1 MPECAA
7 IPGSQK
13 RGSSASGLLKLSWRW
28 SLPLDVLLP
37 WGCCLWERPARS
49 EGGHLCRTPALL
61 LTGVHTTGRG
71 PPLPAGVESCIYGYR
86 RNFSMFFISSSVFL
100 LNSCFHTHS
109 CSEKCRGRNSSTP
122 LTDFLQVKC
131 SCLAVSFSHWPGVV
145 CSRGAPPSMTVS
157 ISMTSIRPLGSTAVQ
172 SPIWFKN
179 KGKGKTN
186 KQKSPKSKQGGHTDT
201 F

>member
-1 MPECAA
+1 MQDA
-7 IPGSQK
+7 IPAAHRCPHNRTGP
-13 RGSSASGLLKLSWRW
+13 SAPCW
-28 SLPLDVLLP
+28 
-37 WGCCLWERPARS
+37 
-49 EGGHLCRTPALL
+49 
-61 LTGVHTTGRG
+61 
-71 PPLPAGVESCIYGYR
+71 ESCIYGYR

-131 SCLAVSFSHWPGVV
+131 SCLAVSFSRWPGVV

-157 ISMTSIRPLGSTAVQ
+157 ISMTSIRPLGSAAVQ

-179 KGKGKTN
+179 KGKEKTN
-186 KQKSPKSKQGGHTDT
+186 KKNLLSPSKGATQILFKACLRLGDNVL
-201 F
+201 